1 MNAPVRVTDPV
12 QASGDGHLP
21 GSIWLVYLCGAVL
34 FGALFA
40 LERRLIDDTVFAI
53 ARERGAALFSLVQTT
68 REWNAQHGGVYVP
81 VGDKAQ
87 PNPYLDHPGR
97 DLETVDGK
105 RLTMIN
111 PAFMTR
117 QIAELASR
125 GDGIRLH
132 ITSLTPIRPGNQP
145 DLWEKNALQRFEA
158 GEPEVL
164 ELVREQ
170 ADAPVHRYMAPL
182 RVQEPC
188 MQCHA
193 AQGYEVGD
201 IRGGISVSMPAG
213 VLVARRDELLQ
224 RAAALYLVAFLLTA
238 GLIHGLLRANVR
250 HLRFVRSIN
259 AEQEKLIVARTGEL
273 AEANRCLAAEV
284 EMHQR
289 SERSLAAS
297 KARYR
302 AIFDST
308 AEGIMVTDPAGRV
321 VQVNPAFSEITG
333 YGADEVIG
341 RNPVMLGSGRHDAGF
356 FERMFAALGR
366 DGVWQGEIWN
376 RRKDGD
382 LYVQWMS
389 VTRILGPDGL
399 EGYVATMTDITSR
412 KKAEEKLRFRAD
424 HDALTGLPNRSLFS
438 DRLQTAMAKAH
449 RHGDRF
455 ALMLVDLDR
464 FKGVNDRFGHLAGDA
479 LLVEVARRLRDC
491 VRGSDTVA
499 RLGGDEFAVVLDEVD
514 GFDDAREVA
523 ERICVDM
530 ARPFELPEGTAE
542 IGASVGIALGPD
554 GSADAE
560 ELIRRADAALYSVKR
575 GTRGTFRFFEAE
587 PA

>member
-1 MNAPVRVTDPV
+1 
-12 QASGDGHLP
+12 
-21 GSIWLVYLCGAVL
+21 
-34 FGALFA
+34 
-40 LERRLIDDTVFAI
+40 
-53 ARERGAALFSLVQTT
+53 
-68 REWNAQHGGVYVP
+68 
-81 VGDKAQ
+81 
-87 PNPYLDHPGR
+87 
-97 DLETVDGK
+97 
-105 RLTMIN
+105 
-111 PAFMTR
+111 
-117 QIAELASR
+117 
-125 GDGIRLH
+125 
-132 ITSLTPIRPGNQP
+132 
-145 DLWEKNALQRFEA
+145 
-158 GEPEVL
+158 
-164 ELVREQ
+164 
-170 ADAPVHRYMAPL
+170 
-182 RVQEPC
+182 
-188 MQCHA
+188 
-193 AQGYEVGD
+193 
-201 IRGGISVSMPAG
+201 
-213 VLVARRDELLQ
+213 
-224 RAAALYLVAFLLTA
+224 
-238 GLIHGLLRANVR
+238 
-250 HLRFVRSIN
+250 
-259 AEQEKLIVARTGEL
+259 
-273 AEANRCLAAEV
+273 
-284 EMHQR
+284 
-289 SERSLAAS
+289 
-297 KARYR
+297 
-302 AIFDST
+302 
-308 AEGIMVTDPAGRV
+308 
-321 VQVNPAFSEITG
+321 
-333 YGADEVIG
+333 
-341 RNPVMLGSGRHDAGF
+341 
-356 FERMFAALGR
+356 MFAALGR